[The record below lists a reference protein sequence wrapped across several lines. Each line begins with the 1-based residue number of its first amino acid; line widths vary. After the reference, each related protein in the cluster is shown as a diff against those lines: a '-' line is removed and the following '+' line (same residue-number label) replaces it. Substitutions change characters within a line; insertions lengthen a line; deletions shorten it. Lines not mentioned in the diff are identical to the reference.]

1 MKRRRRKKEE
11 LRTANG
17 GATIIDFVTR
27 QKQKTEKDA
36 RAKAADKK
44 AKAKINLYKRIGVAV
59 LKSLE
64 QRNVRLLI
72 TEDQLWRCDGGIWS
86 LPINGA
92 RHSIETE
99 IETVCELNSIG
110 TEIKLINEVRAW
122 IMRQPR
128 LNQDKVPWDSH
139 GKIPSKNGLIDR
151 KTLKLE
157 PLTPEHYATWCIDV
171 EYDPN
176 DVAVKVRREM
186 EAAFGRRNE

>member
-1 MKRRRRKKEE
+1 MIADAQKKKAAGKLGASTIDNEEEEEEEE

-99 IETVCELNSIG
+99 IETVCELNNI
-110 TEIKLINEVRAW
+110 A
-122 IMRQPR
+122 PR
-128 LNQDKVPWDSH
+128 SN
-139 GKIPSKNGLIDR
+139 
-151 KTLKLE
+151 
-157 PLTPEHYATWCIDV
+157 
-171 EYDPN
+171 
-176 DVAVKVRREM
+176 
-186 EAAFGRRNE
+186 